1 MGSNHVR
8 KIGVCFFAETR
19 RVNADNAD
27 PGPLVGPHEAQ
38 LDNKYPSLHGSADHE
53 QSSDYNKWVAP
64 LRCLLDYKHALLLLL
79 TGGVLCYLGSLC
91 LWDGIHLLN
100 AGYPV
105 GAQRVYIG
113 IAAFV
118 VACYPIYRAIWE
130 FVTGPCHPDV
140 I

>member
-1 MGSNHVR
+1 MGTRHVLQIR
-8 KIGVCFFAETR
+8 CLFFPQTCR
-19 RVNADNAD
+19 IDADDAN
-27 PGPLVGPHEAQ
+27 PGPLICPDKAQ
-38 LDNKYPSLHGSADHE
+38 LHNEDQSLGGSAGNKQH
-53 QSSDYNKWVAP
+53 SNHNKWVAP

-79 TGGVLCYLGSLC
+79 TAFALFYLGSLC

-105 GAQRVYIG
+105 GAQRAYLG

-130 FVTGPCHPDV
+130 FVTGPCAPG
-140 I
+140 II